1 MPHVLTTLGWE
12 LEGLKEDEMRR
23 NFLIVKKTAWSQGDL
38 GSSPSFTVD
47 TLGKSLELSLS
58 FLLCKGIVTV
68 FNL

>member
-1 MPHVLTTLGWE
+1 
-12 LEGLKEDEMRR
+12 MRR